1 MMDTMFSI
9 LSSPSTFFNGTTA
22 AASSNCGATVVQRAT
37 KRSASLGMS
46 FDMAFS
52 GFDSAAVALS
62 TSNKK
67 KQTNSPNFAKT

>member
-1 MMDTMFSI
+1 MFSI
-9 LSSPSTFFNGTTA
+9 LSSPSTFFNGTTAA

-67 KQTNSPNFAKT
+67 KQTSSPNFAKT

>member
-1 MMDTMFSI
+1 MDTMFSI
-9 LSSPSTFFNGTTA
+9 FSPSTFFNAAGTSTTT
-22 AASSNCGATVVQRAT
+22 NCGATASVVQRAT

-62 TSNKK
+62 TPNSKK
-67 KQTNSPNFAKT
+67 KQINSPKT